1 MLTDNFFGNIFAFMP
16 FGFFSSLLFKRLR
29 SIGVIFLLSMGVSIT
44 VELLQLTFK
53 VGSLDIDDVIL
64 NSSGGTIG
72 YIMFKLSQK
81 GKGYLVSSAK

>member
-1 MLTDNFFGNIFAFMP
+1 
-16 FGFFSSLLFKRLR
+16 
-29 SIGVIFLLSMGVSIT
+29 MGVSIT

-72 YIMFKLSQK
+72 YILFKLSQK